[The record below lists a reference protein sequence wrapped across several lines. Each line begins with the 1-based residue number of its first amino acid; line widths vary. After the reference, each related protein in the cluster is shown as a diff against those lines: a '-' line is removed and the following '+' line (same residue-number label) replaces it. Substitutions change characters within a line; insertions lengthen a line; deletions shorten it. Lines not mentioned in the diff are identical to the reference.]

1 MLDLANNTLFGH
13 LTIHSC
19 YYFLLLSAF
28 FFIVLGIVFFSELY
42 FVLKNYKTLNLRIVF
57 NGLLLLLNV
66 FIVYFVNRLLF
77 TMCQKSFN

>member
-28 FFIVLGIVFFSELY
+28 FFVVLGIVFFSELY
-42 FVLKNYKTLNLRIVF
+42 FVFKNYKTIDE
-57 NGLLLLLNV
+57 
-66 FIVYFVNRLLF
+66 
-77 TMCQKSFN
+77 